1 MKIRM
6 LTSISG
12 SDFSLAPGD
21 EDDGKHFSEKEAR
34 RLVATGAAVAVP
46 KSKTETTT
54 RVEPRE
60 ETRS

>member
-21 EDDGKHFSEKEAR
+21 EDDGKHFSDKEAR
-34 RLVATGAAVAVP
+34 RLIAGGQALAVP
-46 KSKTETTT
+46 KVKGENTT
-54 RVEPRE
+54 RTDPRE
-60 ETRS
+60 ETRG